1 MTEKKVEKKGEK
13 KGKGGKDEKTKEEKI
28 NEIITEGATTVKM
41 EVDYSATCDEK
52 LPLAESLAQAGKLQ
66 EALDMLMALEKQTR
80 CVTTATT
87 NAISTTISTTTTP
100 TITIA
105 TTTMPTT
112 TTTTT
117 PRTGAD
123 THSTGRVLVAVVRL
137 CKEAKDWA
145 GLNERVID
153 IVKKRSQLKQVR
165 GFFLKFYLLNVSVLT
180 SSTGRGQDGG
190 HLLHLPRRDSR

>member
-1 MTEKKVEKKGEK
+1 MTEKKVEK

-87 NAISTTISTTTTP
+87 IATTNAISTTISTTTTP
-100 TITIA
+100 TITTITI
-105 TTTMPTT
+105 TTISTISTTSISTSTIFTT
-112 TTTTT
+112 TTSTTT

-165 GFFLKFYLLNVSVLT
+165 GFFFKVLFF
-180 SSTGRGQDGG
+180 
-190 HLLHLPRRDSR
+190 